1 MSDPA
6 HQSPGQ
12 EASPKSNAA
21 ASGALLGGA
30 YVDVADLLRLRFS
43 NMASKLRRHQANA
56 NQNGTR
62 LSKLRG
68 RGVDFAEV
76 RSYQPGD
83 DIRTIDWRVTARKN
97 APHTKVFREEK
108 ERPTL
113 VIIDQTHTMFFG
125 SQVRLKS
132 VAAAQVGAIAAWN
145 ALAQNDRVGGFV
157 MNLGRGVL
165 HPPKHSA
172 TAVARLMNSIAADN
186 AALNRSCYRPSV
198 DQLAAQLK
206 SVRRNVRSN
215 CRIYVISDFLPSAD
229 FWQDSLR
236 SLAQHN
242 DVTALRIFDPLER
255 ELPQDN
261 YYTVTDGSEQQ
272 RFDASNPELRAQ
284 YQARFD
290 SWSDNLQQALTSC
303 GIRYATL
310 ATNNPDLNTQ
320 AWL

>member
-1 MSDPA
+1 MSDAA
-6 HQSPGQ
+6 HQPTGQ
-12 EASPKSNAA
+12 ETRPKSSPAL
-21 ASGALLGGA
+21 SGALLRGA

-43 NMASKLRRHQANA
+43 NMASKQRRHQAKA

-68 RGVDFAEV
+68 RGVDFTEV

-132 VAAAQVGAIAAWN
+132 VAAAQAGAIAAWN

-157 MNLGRGVL
+157 MNLERGVL

-172 TAVARLMNSIAADN
+172 TAE
-186 AALNRSCYRPSV
+186 RSSP
-198 DQLAAQLK
+198 
-206 SVRRNVRSN
+206 
-215 CRIYVISDFLPSAD
+215 
-229 FWQDSLR
+229 
-236 SLAQHN
+236 
-242 DVTALRIFDPLER
+242 
-255 ELPQDN
+255 
-261 YYTVTDGSEQQ
+261 
-272 RFDASNPELRAQ
+272 
-284 YQARFD
+284 
-290 SWSDNLQQALTSC
+290 
-303 GIRYATL
+303 
-310 ATNNPDLNTQ
+310 
-320 AWL
+320 

>member
-1 MSDPA
+1 MAKAKLEPQTPDTSV
-6 HQSPGQ
+6 
-12 EASPKSNAA
+12 
-21 ASGALLGGA
+21 SGTLLTGA
-30 YVDVADLLRLRFS
+30 YVDIADLLRLRFS
-43 NMASKLRRHQANA
+43 NMASKQRRHQANA

-97 APHTKVFREEK
+97 SPHTKVFREEK

-113 VIIDQTHTMFFG
+113 VIVDQTHTMFFG

-157 MNLGRGVL
+157 MNLGTGSL

-172 TAVARLMNSIAADN
+172 TAVARFMTSVATSN
-186 AALNRSCYRPSV
+186 AALNRSCYRPNV

-215 CRIYVISDFLPSAD
+215 YRIYIVSDFLPSAD

-236 SLAQHN
+236 SLAQRN
-242 DVTALRIFDPLER
+242 DVTAVRIYDPLER
-255 ELPQDN
+255 ELPQDDF
-261 YYTVTDGSEQQ
+261 YTVTDGSEQQ
-272 RFDASNPELRAQ
+272 RFDASNAELRTQ
-284 YQARFD
+284 YQQRFD
-290 SWSDNLQQALTSC
+290 TWSDELKQALTSS

-310 ATNNPDLNTQ
+310 ATNDPDLQTQ